1 MDLPAGRSNQ
11 QTLERAKSVRDA
23 NGMLAAEDGILKAGR
38 VQTAAETRGLSAQRA
53 EPTPSCRGSARGRFF
68 TRPQPANSGRKIT
81 TLWWGMLGFAEC
93 RCCGANSA
101 TRPSNLKKRFART
114 KARSTNWRRP
124 RPNTHAQRAAACFQ
138 CPQSPAFCCKTRG
151 MQRRRV
157 GGTVGE
163 MGRAEGP
170 QRIGA
175 RALNRRRPLRAKSA
189 RPRMKAES
197 PGGAPK
203 GPRREEGPHHQARRQ
218 VRRNNRRLH
227 RATRDAFARGEWGTT
242 VRRAMRRWL
251 ASLVGSQK
259 ARSSPGNNELR
270 GRYGI
275 GFRRRGKKTT
285 LQSGP
290 AGCTARGQER
300 GSQQQREQQRAA
312 SASKR
317 QRWETQRQHPNR
329 RRRTQ
334 TTLASQKRRT
344 AIRASHLWR
353 RERAELPF
361 QGEPFLSALLP
372 ADRAGAAARS
382 LSSQS
387 RRAAAE
393 RGSDLQEQNG
403 RAGSQASM
411 AAPLCLESAAA
422 SVYLPKPRAK
432 PIGKKNCA
440 RLVPSHPFAK
450 QSRK

>member
-1 MDLPAGRSNQ
+1 MPSKPGFLLQDA
-11 QTLERAKSVRDA
+11 RDA
-23 NGMLAAEDGILKAGR
+23 
-38 VQTAAETRGLSAQRA
+38 
-53 EPTPSCRGSARGRFF
+53 
-68 TRPQPANSGRKIT
+68 
-81 TLWWGMLGFAEC
+81 
-93 RCCGANSA
+93 
-101 TRPSNLKKRFART
+101 
-114 KARSTNWRRP
+114 
-124 RPNTHAQRAAACFQ
+124 AAAW
-138 CPQSPAFCCKTRG
+138 AR
-151 MQRRRV
+151 
-157 GGTVGE
+157 TVGE

-175 RALNRRRPLRAKSA
+175 RAYNRRRPLRAKSA

-227 RATRDAFARGEWGTT
+227 RATRDAFAAGEWGTT

-372 ADRAGAAARS
+372 GRPAGAAARS

-403 RAGSQASM
+403 RAARRRQWLRLYALKVRRPAFICRSHVPSQSEKKIAR
-411 AAPLCLESAAA
+411 ALCPPTRLQNRAGNRRGPWPTRCAGRRCLVRPL
-422 SVYLPKPRAK
+422 
-432 PIGKKNCA
+432 A
-440 RLVPSHPFAK
+440 RLVLKRRF
-450 QSRK
+450 